1 MAVTIDTELIE
12 QIVRTIVERFEPK
25 RIVLFGSRAR
35 GDHRPDSDLDLF
47 IEMESSLRPPERA
60 VAIGAVFGL
69 HPWSMDLVVY
79 TPQEVDRLRGRIGSL
94 LSTIEREGKVLY
106 ERR

>member
-1 MAVTIDTELIE
+1 MTVTIDTELIE
-12 QIVRTIVERFEPK
+12 QIVRTIVERFAPR

-60 VAIGAVFGL
+60 VDIRSAFGL
-69 HPWSMDLVVY
+69 HPWSMDLLVY
-79 TPQEVDRLRGRIGSL
+79 TPQEVERLRDVFGTL
-94 LSTIEREGKVLY
+94 LFTIEREGKVLY
-106 ERR
+106 ERP